1 MKLIVNR
8 VMIALLV
15 VTFASV
21 AAFGKTREASV
32 TFDRATNVNG
42 TVVKEGRYRVVY
54 DDQTMELSILRRG
67 KLVVKT
73 TAKAEMR
80 ARKANGFELRT
91 VVNGMGVDLQSLAF
105 SGSSQNLV
113 LDRNTMQAGGK

>member
-15 VTFASV
+15 LTFASV
-21 AAFGKTREASV
+21 AAFGKTKAAQV

-42 TVVKEGRYRVVY
+42 TVVKEGRYKVIY
-54 DDQTMELSILRRG
+54 DEQTMELSILQRG

-80 ARKANGFELRT
+80 ARKAGGFELHT
-91 VVNGMGVDLQSLAF
+91 VENGMGVDLQGLAF
-105 SGSSQNLV
+105 SGSAQNLV
-113 LDRNTMQAGGK
+113 LERNAMQAGGK